1 MKKTV
6 TVTNVKGKYI
16 FQDGGEV
23 KENDFEISIPSR
35 RKLKDSGLRKKVEEL
50 IGVNGLYIF
59 DKVNV
64 DTKTYFME
72 DEDFINAATII
83 NDKEV
88 NEYE

>member
-23 KENDFEISIPSR
+23 KENDFEISFSSR
-35 RKLKDSGLRKKVEEL
+35 RKLKDTGIRKKVEEL

-59 DKVNV
+59 DKVDT
-64 DTKTYFME
+64 DTKTYYME

-83 NDKEV
+83 DDKEM
-88 NEYE
+88 NENE

>member
-23 KENDFEISIPSR
+23 KENDFEISISSR

-59 DKVNV
+59 DKVDT
-64 DTKTYFME
+64 DTKTYYMK
-72 DEDFINAATII
+72 DEDFINSATII
-83 NDKEV
+83 DDKGVTED
-88 NEYE
+88 E